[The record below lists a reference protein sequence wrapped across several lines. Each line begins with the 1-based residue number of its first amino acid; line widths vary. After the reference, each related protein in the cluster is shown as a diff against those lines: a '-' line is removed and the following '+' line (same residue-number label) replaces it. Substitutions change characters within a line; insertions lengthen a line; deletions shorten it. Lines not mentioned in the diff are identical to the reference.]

1 MTYMD
6 YINQSSNITYIMQD
20 SICLIYLTISIIIL
34 MSATVSDVRTREV
47 DDRHWIVL
55 SVMGITI
62 QATLATDSHIHMTIG
77 LMTDI
82 LLMTYMFWDRTEG
95 VVGAVVVVVA
105 FLITTVSWATD
116 ISNPIACR
124 NIITCLMFVIFLG
137 MYHLKLIRGGADAK
151 ALMCV
156 AICFP
161 TYIEVHGLPILW
173 HAAPPISYLFNPP
186 LMTLFVALLISML
199 YSVYIAAVNIHNGD
213 WHRFMLSR
221 YWTSIDEARES
232 FVWPIIDIGN
242 GKTIGTESYDDA
254 DEIYDRLEE
263 NGFGRVLVTPMIPF
277 ILPITI
283 GFVFTVLLGDPMLS
297 II

>member
-20 SICLIYLTISIIIL
+20 STCLIYLITSIIIL
-34 MSATVSDVRTREV
+34 TSAAVSDVRTREV
-47 DDRHWIVL
+47 GDRHWIVL
-55 SVMGITI
+55 SVMGIAV
-62 QATLATDSHIHMTIG
+62 QAALATDSRIHMTIG
-77 LMTDI
+77 LVTDI
-82 LLMTYMFWDRTEG
+82 LLMMYMFWNRTEG
-95 VVGAVVVVVA
+95 IVGTVVMAVA

-116 ISNPIACR
+116 TSNPVACR
-124 NIITCLMFVIFLG
+124 NIITCLMFMTFLG

-161 TYIEVHGLPILW
+161 TYVEVHGLPILW
-173 HAAPPISYLFNPP
+173 YAAPPMSYLFNPP
-186 LMTLFVALLISML
+186 LMTLFVALVISML

-213 WHRFMLSR
+213 WHRSMLSG
-221 YWTSIDEARES
+221 YWTPIDEARES

-242 GKTIGTESYDDA
+242 GKTIGTESYDDT
-254 DEIYDRLEE
+254 EGIYDRLEE
-263 NGFGRVLVTPMIPF
+263 NGFERVLVTPMIPF

-283 GFVFTVLLGDPMLS
+283 GFVFTMLLGDPMLS
-297 II
+297 VI